1 MAMKSFRQYLAESTR
16 EYGYVIKLAAEPSDE
31 QLDAAELY
39 LSQFGLVEMTQPVWL
54 KDDKL
59 DFVDQQNVQIW
70 QINFV
75 TTMPLS
81 SYITMEGLRG
91 VLNVPEKNIV
101 VRTATE
107 PVEEYADDYMTD
119 LGFQTIAKDKD
130 LKSMGRLSTDRMYQ
144 DIEQPIVTDIY
155 GDAYNKRFLDY
166 LAGVKATRPTDEVD
180 SSQPLFSWLELSKV
194 APHEPVQDMADF
206 NARYDTPKPVY
217 KPSSKDVADPTPR
230 SGLGA
235 EGNFDDGAQ
244 IMYRFYKDRDGKRV
258 NMGAPKAPNKPEF
271 VKKG

>member
-39 LSQFGLVEMTQPVWL
+39 LSQFGLVEMTQPIWL
-54 KDDKL
+54 RDDKL

-107 PVEEYADDYMTD
+107 PVEEYADDFMTD
-119 LGFQTIAKDKD
+119 RGFQTIAKDKD

-166 LAGVKATRPTDEVD
+166 LAGVKATRPSDEVD
-180 SSQPLFSWLELSKV
+180 SSQPLFSWLEMSKV

-206 NARYDTPKPVY
+206 NARYETPKPVY
-217 KPSSKDVADPTPR
+217 KPSSNNVVDPTPR
-230 SGLGA
+230 SGLGP

-271 VKKG
+271 VRKG

>member
-1 MAMKSFRQYLAESTR
+1 MAMKSFREYLAESTR

-107 PVEEYADDYMTD
+107 PVEEYADDFMAD
-119 LGFQTIAKDKD
+119 RGFQTIAKDKD

-144 DIEQPIVTDIY
+144 DIEQPVVTDIY

-166 LAGVKATRPTDEVD
+166 LAGVKATRPSDEVD
-180 SSQPLFSWLELSKV
+180 SSQPLFSWLEMSKV

-206 NARYDTPKPVY
+206 NARYDTPKPAY
-217 KPSSKDVADPTPR
+217 KPSSNNVVDPTPR
-230 SGLGA
+230 SGLGP

-258 NMGAPKAPNKPEF
+258 NMGATKTPNKPEF

>member
-1 MAMKSFRQYLAESTR
+1 MVMKSFRQYLAESTR

-31 QLDAAELY
+31 QLDAVERY
-39 LSQFGLVEMTQPVWL
+39 LTQFGLVEMTHPVL
-54 KDDKL
+54 LNGDKL
-59 DFVDQQNVQIW
+59 DFSDQPNQTVW
-70 QINFV
+70 QVNFV

-81 SYITMEGLRG
+81 SYITMEGLRE
-91 VLNVPEKNIV
+91 VLNIPEKNIV

-119 LGFQTIAKDKD
+119 LGFGQIARDKG
-130 LKSMGRLSTDRMYQ
+130 LKSAARLSTDRLYQ

-155 GDAYNKRFLDY
+155 GDAYNKQFLDY
-166 LAGVKATRPTDEVD
+166 LAGVKSTRRSDEYD
-180 SSQPLFSWLELSKV
+180 APMPLFSWLEMSKV

-230 SGLGA
+230 SGLGP

-258 NMGAPKAPNKPEF
+258 NMGAPKTPNKPEF
-271 VKKG
+271 VRKG

>member
-1 MAMKSFRQYLAESTR
+1 MAMKSFREYLAESTR

-31 QLDAAELY
+31 QLDAAERY
-39 LSQFGLVEMTQPVWL
+39 LTQFGLVEMTHPVL
-54 KDDKL
+54 LAGDTR
-59 DFVDQQNVQIW
+59 DFVDVPNQTVW

-81 SYITMEGLRG
+81 SYITMEGLRE

-107 PVEEYADDYMTD
+107 PVEEYTDDYMTD
-119 LGFQTIAKDKD
+119 RGFQKIAKDD
-130 LKSMGRLSTDRMYQ
+130 SLTSAARLDTDRFYQ
-144 DIEQPIVTDIY
+144 DIEQPVVNDVY

-166 LAGVKATRPTDEVD
+166 LAGVKATRPSDEYHAPA
-180 SSQPLFSWLELSKV
+180 PLFSWMDMNKV
-194 APHEPVQDMADF
+194 VPREPVQDMTDF
-206 NARYDTPKPVY
+206 NARYDTPKPMTRTN
-217 KPSSKDVADPTPR
+217 KTMPEDPTPR
-230 SGLGA
+230 SGLGS

-258 NMGAPKAPNKPEF
+258 NMGATKTPNKPEF
-271 VKKG
+271 VRKG

>member
-180 SSQPLFSWLELSKV
+180 SSQPLFSWLEMSKV

>member
-1 MAMKSFRQYLAESTR
+1 MAMKSFREYLAESTR

-39 LSQFGLVEMTQPVWL
+39 LSQFGLVEMTQPIWL

-59 DFVDQQNVQIW
+59 DFVDQHNVQIW

-107 PVEEYADDYMTD
+107 PVEEYADDFMTD
-119 LGFQTIAKDKD
+119 RGFQTIAKDKD

-144 DIEQPIVTDIY
+144 DIEQPVVTDIY

-166 LAGVKATRPTDEVD
+166 LAGVKATRPSDEVD
-180 SSQPLFSWLELSKV
+180 SSQPLFSWLEMSKV

-206 NARYDTPKPVY
+206 NARYETPKPVY

-230 SGLGA
+230 SGLGP

-271 VKKG
+271 VRKG

>member
-31 QLDAAELY
+31 QLDAAERY
-39 LSQFGLVEMTQPVWL
+39 LTQFGLVEMTHPVL
-54 KDDKL
+54 LNGDKM
-59 DFVDQQNVQIW
+59 DFVDQPNQTVW

-81 SYITMEGLRG
+81 SYITMEGLRE

-101 VRTATE
+101 VRTANE
-107 PVEEYADDYMTD
+107 PVGEYVDDYMTG
-119 LGFQTIAKDKD
+119 LGFDAEAKDNN
-130 LKSMGRLSTDRMYQ
+130 LSPAARLSTDRFYQ
-144 DIEQPIVTDIY
+144 DIEQPATTNIY

-166 LAGVKATRPTDEVD
+166 LAGVKSTRPSDEYHAPA
-180 SSQPLFSWLELSKV
+180 PLFSWLEMNKV
-194 APHEPVQDMADF
+194 SPREPVQDMADF
-206 NARYDTPKPVY
+206 NAGYDTPKPVY

-230 SGLGA
+230 SGLGP

-258 NMGAPKAPNKPEF
+258 NMGATKTPNKPEF
-271 VKKG
+271 VRKG

>member
-1 MAMKSFRQYLAESTR
+1 MAMKSFREYLAESTR

-39 LSQFGLVEMTQPVWL
+39 LSQFGLVEMTQPIWL

-59 DFVDQQNVQIW
+59 DFVDQANVQVW

-81 SYITMEGLRG
+81 SYITMEGLRS

-107 PVEEYADDYMTD
+107 PVEEYVGDYMSD
-119 LGFQTIAKDKD
+119 RGFQTIAKDKD
-130 LKSMGRLSTDRMYQ
+130 LTSFGRLSTDRLYQ

-155 GDAYNKRFLDY
+155 GDAYNKRFLYY
-166 LAGVKATRPTDEVD
+166 LAGVKSTRPSDEVD
-180 SSQPLFSWLELSKV
+180 SSQPLFSWLEMNKV
-194 APHEPVQDMADF
+194 APREPVQDMADF
-206 NARYDTPKPVY
+206 NAGYDTPKPVY
-217 KPSSKDVADPTPR
+217 KPSSKDPAHPTPR
-230 SGLGA
+230 SGLGP

-244 IMYRFYKDRDGKRV
+244 IIYRFYKDRDGKRV
-258 NMGAPKAPNKPEF
+258 NMGAPRAPDKPEF
-271 VKKG
+271 VRKG